1 MRTRTIGTA
10 RTVLF
15 AASFVALGAGTAF
28 PGSAFADTTSGDQ
41 SLLGGNQVNAPV
53 SAPANACGNSLALF
67 GAANA
72 SCEGGAKAKTSG
84 SRGNNTTSGNRS
96 LLGGNQ
102 INASV
107 NAPVN
112 VCGNA
117 IAVFGSAQAGCAG
130 GATVKDRR
138 PGGTNTTSG
147 DQSLLGGNQVDAPV
161 KAPVNVCGNAVAA
174 LGEAAAGCQGGSGS
188 YDHNDGHHGN
198 HDGHGGYHG
207 YGSTRQATGGPVEV
221 GLPAMPGI
229 DRAMPGNPAGALPA
243 LPSLSRPPAQP
254 QPTPAAGRTSPS
266 LPDLPKLPAVS
277 DVELPTM
284 SQAVRPAAA
293 GEPLSSGVENSALY
307 VVIVGAL
314 MAAASAAMAFA
325 RRIRFGRR

>member
-117 IAVFGSAQAGCAG
+117 
-130 GATVKDRR
+130 
-138 PGGTNTTSG
+138 
-147 DQSLLGGNQVDAPV
+147 
-161 KAPVNVCGNAVAA
+161 VAA

-207 YGSTRQATGGPVEV
+207 YGSNRQGAGGSAGT
-221 GLPAMPGI
+221 GLPAMPRVG
-229 DRAMPGNPAGALPA
+229 RGKTGEPAG
-243 LPSLSRPPAQP
+243 
-254 QPTPAAGRTSPS
+254 G
-266 LPDLPKLPAVS
+266 
-277 DVELPTM
+277 
-284 SQAVRPAAA
+284 
-293 GEPLSSGVENSALY
+293 
-307 VVIVGAL
+307 
-314 MAAASAAMAFA
+314 
-325 RRIRFGRR
+325 

>member
-41 SLLGGNQVNAPV
+41 SLLGGNQINAPV
-53 SAPANACGNSLALF
+53 S
-67 GAANA
+67 
-72 SCEGGAKAKTSG
+72 
-84 SRGNNTTSGNRS
+84 
-96 LLGGNQ
+96 
-102 INASV
+102 
-107 NAPVN
+107 APVN

-147 DQSLLGGNQVDAPV
+147 DQSLLGGNQVDAAV
-161 KAPVNVCGNAVAA
+161 NAPVNVCGNAVAA

-207 YGSTRQATGGPVEV
+207 YGSTRPATGGPGEV
-221 GLPAMPGI
+221 GLPAMPRI
-229 DRAMPGNPAGALPA
+229 DRAKPGKPAGGP
-243 LPSLSRPPAQP
+243 
-254 QPTPAAGRTSPS
+254 
-266 LPDLPKLPAVS
+266 
-277 DVELPTM
+277 
-284 SQAVRPAAA
+284 
-293 GEPLSSGVENSALY
+293 
-307 VVIVGAL
+307 
-314 MAAASAAMAFA
+314 
-325 RRIRFGRR
+325 